1 MEQKNNIVD
10 SETLFSLEFHT
21 KLSKEQRRTL
31 INWFNRQ
38 NIEFQILIFDE
49 QKNQFFKLK
58 NEGIDKKLLSLVSF
72 LLAIKHFYDKEQLL
86 KSKNK
91 NQTLDELGTIN
102 KIERIKLKKEK
113 PKQKLQM
120 LLNLHSVILKLNED
134 GFSLR
139 DIKQH
144 LETKYRKTI
153 SHTYLSKYIN
163 KYINTRK
170 ENKNV

>member
-1 MEQKNNIVD
+1 MVQNNNIVN

-21 KLSKEQRRTL
+21 KLSKEQRKTL
-31 INWFNRQ
+31 INWFNKQ

-72 LLAIKHFYDKEQLL
+72 LLAIKHFFDKEQLL

-91 NQTLDELGTIN
+91 SQTLDELGNIN

-153 SHTYLSKYIN
+153 SHTYLSKYVN
-163 KYINTRK
+163 EYINIKK

>member
-10 SETLFSLEFHT
+10 SETLSSLEFHT
-21 KLSKEQRRTL
+21 KLSKEQRKTL
-31 INWFNRQ
+31 INWFNKQ

-58 NEGIDKKLLSLVSF
+58 NEGIDKKLLSLASY

-91 NQTLDELGTIN
+91 SQTLSELGGIA
-102 KIERIKLKKEK
+102 KLERIKLKKEK

-120 LLNLHSVILKLNED
+120 LLSIHSVILALHND
-134 GFSLR
+134 GYSLR

-144 LETKYRKTI
+144 LQSKYRKTI
-153 SHTYLSKYIN
+153 SHTYLSQYIN
-163 KYINTRK
+163 EYIIK
-170 ENKNV
+170 KDVKNV

>member
-10 SETLFSLEFHT
+10 SETLSSLEFHT
-21 KLSKEQRRTL
+21 KLSKEQRKTL
-31 INWFNRQ
+31 INWFNKQ

-72 LLAIKHFYDKEQLL
+72 LLAIKHFFDKEQLL

-91 NQTLDELGTIN
+91 SQTLSELGGIA

-153 SHTYLSKYIN
+153 SHTYLSKYVN
-163 KYINTRK
+163 EYINTKK

>member
-1 MEQKNNIVD
+1 MVQNNNIVN

-21 KLSKEQRRTL
+21 KLSREQRKTL
-31 INWFNRQ
+31 INWFNKQ

-91 NQTLDELGTIN
+91 SQTLDELGNIN

-153 SHTYLSKYIN
+153 SHTYLSKYVN
-163 KYINTRK
+163 EYINIKK

>member
-10 SETLFSLEFHT
+10 SETLSSLEFHT
-21 KLSKEQRRTL
+21 KLSKEQRKTL
-31 INWFNRQ
+31 INWFNKQ

-72 LLAIKHFYDKEQLL
+72 LLAIKHFFDKEQLL

-91 NQTLDELGTIN
+91 SQTLDELGNIN

-120 LLNLHSVILKLNED
+120 LLNLHSVILKLHDD

-153 SHTYLSKYIN
+153 SHTYLSKYVN
-163 KYINTRK
+163 EYINTKK

>member
-1 MEQKNNIVD
+1 MVQNNNIVN

-21 KLSKEQRRTL
+21 KLSKEQRKTL
-31 INWFNRQ
+31 INWFNKQ

-91 NQTLDELGTIN
+91 SQTLDELGNIN

-153 SHTYLSKYIN
+153 SHTYLSKYVN
-163 KYINTRK
+163 EYINIKK

>member
-1 MEQKNNIVD
+1 MLNNNIVN

-21 KLSKEQRRTL
+21 KLSREQRKTL
-31 INWFNRQ
+31 INWFNKQ

-72 LLAIKHFYDKEQLL
+72 LLAIKHFFDKEQLL

-91 NQTLDELGTIN
+91 SQTLDELGNIN

-153 SHTYLSKYIN
+153 SHTYLSKYVN
-163 KYINTRK
+163 EYINIKK